1 MKDCETFIRGT
12 IRFKGFS
19 YIISAFHD
27 LGLTSDE
34 PVPDHVKHLR
44 CLAESRLKDCKS
56 CDKNSMINESINQV
70 MMGIS
75 NEDECFTR
83 RFLSKVDTSYLKPN
97 EIVFAYKAII

>member
-34 PVPDHVKHLR
+34 PVPDTVKYLR
-44 CLAESRLKDCKS
+44 CLAESKLKDVTSVPNCSK
-56 CDKNSMINESINQV
+56 MTEAINQV

-75 NEDECFTR
+75 
-83 RFLSKVDTSYLKPN
+83 
-97 EIVFAYKAII
+97 